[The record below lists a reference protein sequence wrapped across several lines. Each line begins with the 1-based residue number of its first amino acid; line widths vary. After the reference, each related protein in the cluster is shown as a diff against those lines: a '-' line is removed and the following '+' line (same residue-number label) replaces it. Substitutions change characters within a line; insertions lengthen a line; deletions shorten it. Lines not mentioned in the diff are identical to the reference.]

1 MTDNTQHAKTL
12 RRSVE
17 SLLGGTMSPEIAS
30 RSERV
35 IMGFLKQLYKQPDGM
50 WGHTGFESQM
60 RNCGF
65 MRRESRRETK

>member
-1 MTDNTQHAKTL
+1 MQDNPQHAKTL
-12 RRSVE
+12 RRNVE

-35 IMGFLKQLYKQPDGM
+35 IMGFLKQFYKQPDGM

-60 RNCGF
+60 RNSGHQKMERCYG
-65 MRRESRRETK
+65 E